1 MLGDKDAIA
10 NVAVKNLDVAK
21 KFYEGTL
28 GLKQVHVEGGE
39 LIVYKSGNTTLNV
52 YVSRYAGTNKAT
64 AVTWTVGD
72 KIDETVRALKA
83 KGVTFEHYDMPGMKV
98 EGDITFGAAFKAAC
112 SKDPAV
118 TSSNVGGSLDRAKTV
133 GRAPGRLKAPGG
145 LPFSP
150 RFHRAI
156 PV

>member
-1 MLGDKDAIA
+1 LSPDAIDPLTNHGSNEGKEFDMLGDKDAIA

-72 KIDETVRALKA
+72 KIEETVRALKA

-98 EGDITFGAAFKAAC
+98 EGDIHIGGDMKVAWF
-112 SKDPAV
+112 KDPDGNIL
-118 TSSNVGGSLDRAKTV
+118 NVVSR
-133 GRAPGRLKAPGG
+133 
-145 LPFSP
+145 
-150 RFHRAI
+150 
-156 PV
+156 